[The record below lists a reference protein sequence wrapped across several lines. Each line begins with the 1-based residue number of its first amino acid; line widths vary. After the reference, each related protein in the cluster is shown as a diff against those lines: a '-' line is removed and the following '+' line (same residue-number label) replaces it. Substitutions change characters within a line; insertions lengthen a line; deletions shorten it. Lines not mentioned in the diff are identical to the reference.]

1 MRKIVLGLI
10 GLVGFA
16 LAGNGVLAALRA
28 FPVAKSVDQIELTG
42 DVAAGAYLAR
52 AAGCIACHTNVEGG
66 GRPLAGGTG
75 FETDFGV
82 VYAANLTTDPTYGI
96 GSWTIEDFAKAVR
109 QGLSPE
115 NEPYYPVFTYAFY
128 QDFTDQQIADLWAA
142 FQTVSSVAEPAS
154 LTALAFPF
162 SQREA
167 LKIWR
172 AAFMYAP
179 RTNVIAGQS
188 EAWNRGR
195 ELVEGATHCAA
206 CHSERNIA
214 GGRKVE
220 TGRMAG
226 NDVLPGGSKAPAIT
240 TAALM
245 GEGWD
250 VDSLAYALET
260 GIIPTGDTFGGSMS
274 EVVQMGTR
282 FLTAED
288 RNAMAIYL
296 MDQPE

>member
-1 MRKIVLGLI
+1 MRKISFGLLGLAI
-10 GLVGFA
+10 AGAGGFFI
-16 LAGNGVLAALRA
+16 LKA
-28 FPVAKSVDQIELTG
+28 FPVAKPVAKIELVG

-52 AAGCIACHTNVEGG
+52 AAGCIACHTNVEEG

-75 FETDFGV
+75 FETDFGI
-82 VYAANLTTDPTYGI
+82 VYAANLTTDPTFGI
-96 GSWTIEDFAKAVR
+96 GDWTIEDFAKAVR

-115 NEPYYPVFTYAFY
+115 DKPYYPVFTYAFY

-142 FQTVSSVAEPAS
+142 FQTVAPVAEAAPETS
-154 LTALAFPF
+154 LPFPF
-162 SQREA
+162 SERDG
-167 LKIWR
+167 LKLWR
-172 AAFMYAP
+172 AAFMYPP
-179 RTNVIAGQS
+179 RVSPIDGKGDT
-188 EAWNRGR
+188 WNRGR
-195 ELVEGATHCAA
+195 EMVEGATHCAA

-240 TAALM
+240 SPALI
-245 GEGWD
+245 EAGWD

-260 GIIPTGDTFGGSMS
+260 GLLPSGDAFGGSMG

-282 FLTAED
+282 FLTSAD
-288 RNAMAIYL
+288 RNAMATYL
-296 MDQPE
+296 MDQPNE